1 MNKVFDMDIQTEKIR
16 IAQTILA
23 TDDVELIQAVN
34 VLLKKAASEDIIGS
48 KPDGTPLTRGE
59 FREGMALSEQQIQEG
74 KLIDIEDILKENKT
88 NP

>member
-1 MNKVFDMDIQTEKIR
+1 MNIQAEKIK

-23 TDDVELIQAVN
+23 TEDAELIQAVN
-34 VLLKKAASEDIIGS
+34 VLLEKAVSEEIIGS

-59 FREGMALSEQQIQEG
+59 FLEGMALSEQQIQDG
-74 KLIDIEDILKENKT
+74 KLIDMEDILKETQT